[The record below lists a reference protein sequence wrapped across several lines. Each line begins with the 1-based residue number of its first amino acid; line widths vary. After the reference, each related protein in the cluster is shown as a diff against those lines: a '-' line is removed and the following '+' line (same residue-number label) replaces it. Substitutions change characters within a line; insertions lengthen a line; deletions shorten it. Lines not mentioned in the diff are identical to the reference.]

1 MQEIAPNPA
10 RENLKLPNHRIRPV
24 YMFLDPRAL
33 FMLVVLVSVTGFVVK
48 NVIFAVY
55 RLNQGSQQRGSDAKM
70 AEMEERL
77 RNIEAA
83 TSSLLV
89 DVSSIKEK
97 QRFMTRLQAGVAPK
111 ETPAMEKRP
120 EGDVSPM
127 VTQSIPIIPRVG
139 SPRY

>member
-1 MQEIAPNPA
+1 
-10 RENLKLPNHRIRPV
+10 
-24 YMFLDPRAL
+24 MFLDPRAL
-33 FMLVVLVSVTGFVVK
+33 FMLAVLVGVTGFVVK
-48 NVIFAVY
+48 NVILAVY
-55 RLNQGSQQRGSDAKM
+55 RLNQGAPQRGNDAKM

-77 RNIEAA
+77 RNIESA

-97 QRFMTRLQAGVAPK
+97 QRFMTRLQAGAAPK
-111 ETPAMEKRP
+111 EVPAEKRP

-127 VTQSIPIIPRVG
+127 VTQSIPIIPRVS